1 MRAKHVL
8 LAMLAFMFISG
19 LTITMEAGPG
29 SSSQPALLWGLFST
43 FLSSFLPYYWYR
55 LDSEAR
61 LFFPSRWMSTGIVGM
76 TPVALPIY
84 LLRTR
89 PRGRR
94 LRALLGLL
102 GFCLLLPLLV
112 VAGVVLGLGLGLH

>member
-8 LAMLAFMFISG
+8 LAMLALMFISG
-19 LTITMEAGPG
+19 LAIATETGPAP
-29 SSSQPALLWGLFST
+29 SSQPALLWGIFST

-61 LFFPSRWMSTGIVGM
+61 RFFPSRWMSTGIVAM
-76 TPVALPIY
+76 APVALPIY

-102 GFCLLLPLLV
+102 GFCLLLPLV
-112 VAGVVLGLGLGLH
+112 VVVGAVLGFGLR

>member
-8 LAMLAFMFISG
+8 LAMLALMFLSG
-19 LTITMEAGPG
+19 LAIATQAGQESP
-29 SSSQPALLWGLFST
+29 SPRALWWGVLST

-61 LFFPSRWMSTGIVGM
+61 RFFPSRWMSTGIVAIA
-76 TPVALPIY
+76 PVALPIY

-102 GFCLLLPLLV
+102 GFCLLPPLV
-112 VAGVVLGLGLGLH
+112 VVVGAALGFGLQ